1 MSSLLLCLCS
11 VVLVVEGM
19 AEWYFFCCHCRY
31 KSLHTVVIGKDGYP
45 MEVQIRTM
53 KMHHQAEYGLAA
65 HWRYKEDNSEHSAFS
80 SERVEWAR
88 WVLSWHSEILDTKLR
103 VSPLGADLRPPCPF
117 PVHND
122 DCPYSEFCG
131 LPVRDND
138 PVFIIKMEN
147 DNVSLLPLSCCL
159 K

>member
-1 MSSLLLCLCS
+1 
-11 VVLVVEGM
+11 
-19 AEWYFFCCHCRY
+19 
-31 KSLHTVVIGKDGYP
+31 

-103 VSPLGADLRPPCPF
+103 VSPLGEHLRPPCPF
-117 PVHND
+117 PEHTD
-122 DCPYSEFCG
+122 ECPYSEFCG

-147 DNVSLLPLSCCL
+147 DNVSFLPLELLLEVIL
-159 K
+159 KCGAYCSKCDEVYNLKANRIICIAYMPYH